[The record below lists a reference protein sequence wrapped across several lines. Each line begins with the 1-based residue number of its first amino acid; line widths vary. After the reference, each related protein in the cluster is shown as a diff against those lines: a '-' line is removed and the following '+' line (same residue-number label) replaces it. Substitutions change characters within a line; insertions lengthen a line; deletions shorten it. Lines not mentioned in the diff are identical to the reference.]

1 MAIVLYASANPVE
14 GAVPLIVKGWRNA
27 PDKTIYVRAELM
39 EDEWPGP
46 AMSKARPNKD
56 EVALNAVPNKVTV
69 EFKVKRPQVSE
80 LEAVAPSEP

>member
-1 MAIVLYASANPVE
+1 MAIVLYASATPVE
-14 GAVPLIVKGWRNA
+14 GAVPLVVKGWRKD

-56 EVALNAVPNKVTV
+56 EVALNAIPNKVTV

-80 LEAVAPSEP
+80 LEKVEPEAP

>member
-1 MAIVLYASANPVE
+1 MAIVLYASAAPVE
-14 GAVPLIVKGWRNA
+14 RSVPLIVKGWRNA

-46 AMSKARPNKD
+46 AMEKARPNAG
-56 EVALNAVPNKVTV
+56 EVALNAIPNKVTV

-80 LEAVAPSEP
+80 LERVETTEP